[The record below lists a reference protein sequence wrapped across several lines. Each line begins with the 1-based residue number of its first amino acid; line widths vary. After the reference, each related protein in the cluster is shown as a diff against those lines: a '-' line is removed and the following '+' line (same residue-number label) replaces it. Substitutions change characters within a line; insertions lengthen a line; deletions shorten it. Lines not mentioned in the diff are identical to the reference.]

1 MTKQPTMYHYK
12 RTQYGSLTLALT
24 ANLLMLVNNI
34 IPNGYPILTFVFA
47 TVALFGLAFG
57 SFCIEI
63 KNEKIHWYFGLTILG
78 GSANLRDVAYCVPVS
93 LTGERVWNV
102 EETNHGT
109 HYNIGGKSAVE
120 IGLRSGERFLLG
132 TENPRHLVEVIREAT
147 KEAQTVP
154 VH

>member
-1 MTKQPTMYHYK
+1 MYQYK
-12 RTQYGSLTLALT
+12 HTQYGSLTLALT

-34 IPNGYPILTFVFA
+34 LPGGYPILTAVFA
-47 TVALFGLAFG
+47 AAAIFGLAFA
-57 SFCIEI
+57 SFCVEI
-63 KNEKIHWYFGLTILG
+63 KNDKLYWYFGFSVLG
-78 GSANLRDVAYCVPVS
+78 GSVSLRDVAYCVPVS
-93 LTGERVWNV
+93 LSGERVWNV

-132 TENPRHLVEVIREAT
+132 TDNPRHLVEVIREAT
-147 KEAQTVP
+147 KEAQTAV